1 MTVFMQFKKYIKL
14 TIEFCSE
21 LVNELKKAKQR
32 RRQRGGGTGTV
43 VRYLADQNAQS
54 PHDWHRRAR
63 QALRFFKVQNV
74 PVWQCAHQVQHRLG
88 RQRQAAGNTGMNES
102 LGASVQRVQQLRI
115 LGKTKRKV

>member
-1 MTVFMQFKKYIKL
+1 M
-14 TIEFCSE
+14 
-21 LVNELKKAKQR
+21 NERKQS
-32 RRQRGGGTGTV
+32 RGGGNEAAVLAWYGGTV